1 MNPMVTIL
9 LILAG
14 LMALESLL
22 LVFLPDRIKM
32 WIEDLS
38 PNELRTMGLMELL
51 IVVVVVY
58 YALSMQP

>member
-1 MNPMVTIL
+1 MGTIL

-38 PNELRTMGLMELL
+38 ANELRTMGLMELL

-58 YALSMQP
+58 YALSMP